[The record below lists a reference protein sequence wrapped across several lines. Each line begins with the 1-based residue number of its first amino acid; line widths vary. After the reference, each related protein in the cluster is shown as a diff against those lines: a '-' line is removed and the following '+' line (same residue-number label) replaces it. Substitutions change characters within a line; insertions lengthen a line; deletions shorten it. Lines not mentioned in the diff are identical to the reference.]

1 MPTFQPYGGWGWY
14 LSCLFPP
21 SALSLFA
28 NVLIKVEAG
37 GQGLHWDKL
46 GISVTSESAF
56 PFSARV
62 VIIALIVDILLY
74 ALLAAYLDKV
84 SPLDHQRL
92 CTAHIDLV
100 TSNCIHTFSPSHNF
114 IPILSENGGSS
125 SANPTS
131 RKLQVLCSFA
141 MNMYCYKI

>member
-14 LSCLFPP
+14 ISCLFPP

-46 GISVTSESAF
+46 GISVTSESSF

-62 VIIALIVDILLY
+62 VVIALVVDIFLY
-74 ALLAAYLDKV
+74 ALLAAYLDRV
-84 SPLDHQRL
+84 RHQSPSKALRFYQRQVHY
-92 CTAHIDLV
+92 ASVNSKSSDRAV
-100 TSNCIHTFSPSHNF
+100 PRFRASNCSF
-114 IPILSENGGSS
+114 I
-125 SANPTS
+125 
-131 RKLQVLCSFA
+131 
-141 MNMYCYKI
+141 